1 MPEEEPGNIRA
12 VVQAVVQEFLP
23 QKAEL
28 EEARRQHG
36 ELERR
41 VNELIAENTKSR
53 ARADEAERSAGVRAE
68 LQRQGISKLD
78 LAYRAIRDEISRSE
92 DGKLV
97 AQGGLDLRDYVAQF
111 VTENPELLPAR
122 VSGGSG
128 AVAGQKGVSADGGVD
143 LERIRPGMSPE
154 EMERVRQE
162 ITRVASQTLRGL

>member
-1 MPEEEPGNIRA
+1 MPEEREDIRT

-23 QKAEL
+23 QQAEF
-28 EEARRQHG
+28 EEARKQRE

-41 VNELIAENTKSR
+41 VNELVAENTKSR

-92 DGKLV
+92 DGSLV
-97 AQGGLDLRDYVAQF
+97 AQGGLGLRDYVTRF
-111 VTENPELLPAR
+111 VTENPELVPAR

-128 AVAGQKGVSADGGVD
+128 AVAGQKGGSVDGGVD
-143 LERIRPGMSPE
+143 LDRIRPGMSPE

-162 ITRVASQTLRGL
+162 IARVASQTLRGL

>member
-1 MPEEEPGNIRA
+1 MAEENEDIRA

-23 QKAEL
+23 QKTEL

-97 AQGGLDLRDYVAQF
+97 AQGGVDLRDYVAQF
-111 VTENPELLPAR
+111 VSENPELLPAR

-128 AVAGQKGVSADGGVD
+128 AVAGQKGGSADGGVD

-162 ITRVASQTLRGL
+162 IARVASQTLRGL